1 MKMMDLPPGVTE
13 LDKLA
18 QDWRE
23 QKEIE
28 TRAAKARVE
37 IENKMLELIEV
48 PDEGSSVT
56 KTAFFKCNATGKLTR
71 KLDVDVWDAVKQDI
85 PEPLWPV
92 RTKTELDLK
101 KLRSLEQAN
110 PEIFKTVARAI
121 SSKKAKTSI
130 KVEVLA

>member
-1 MKMMDLPPGVTE
+1 MIDLPPGVTE

-28 TRAAKARVE
+28 TMARDARVA
-37 IENKMLELIEV
+37 IELKIVDLIDV
-48 PDEGSSVT
+48 PVEGSSVT

-71 KLDVDVWDAVKQDI
+71 KLDVGVWDAVKQDI

-101 KLRSLEQAN
+101 KLKALEQAN
-110 PEIFKTVARAI
+110 PEMFKTVARAI
-121 SSKKAKTSI
+121 SSKTAKTSI